1 MCLSFELSLK
11 KVFRW
16 LTLIVLFLSTEPLSA
31 GQFSTSGSSGT
42 GAYSQNFSYAHREE
56 DSDSPTAK
64 LYSASYTFTRTEVGS
79 TSGADTRTYNLTHS
93 LSGGIGFI
101 EAWRYGGRVNY
112 TDTPAEYLSS
122 FGASFYGAWD
132 FNDDDDKDED
142 EEEAPKGFS
151 NPWGLRAD
159 LGFTEY
165 SLTVNGVRPVR
176 RPGGRGTQSKTSNL
190 RIGQASVEGTA
201 WIDATSWMSLRL
213 SHTRYFYTR
222 DVAGFMAVL
231 DDPRAIATGAAQFGS
246 TLAGFSSRGWD
257 AGVDFTGPAK
267 IDLSIGGS
275 LYTSASSGVLTRG
288 FSAELSKSFGGFTPG
303 ISWDRYVS
311 NGDFQDLFGFSLA
324 YQL

>member
-1 MCLSFELSLK
+1 MKLKTHSRSCLIALLSQLGAPA
-11 KVFRW
+11 
-16 LTLIVLFLSTEPLSA
+16 LA
-31 GQFSTSGSSGT
+31 GSFSTSGSSGT
-42 GAYSQNFSYAHREE
+42 GAYSQNFSYSHRENPASG
-56 DSDSPTAK
+56 DTPTPAAK
-64 LYSASYTFTRTEVGS
+64 VYSASYTFTRTEVGS

-101 EAWRYGGRVNY
+101 EDWRYGGRVSY

-132 FNDDDDKDED
+132 FNEDADEA
-142 EEEAPKGFS
+142 EAPKGFS
-151 NPWGLRAD
+151 RPWGLRAD
-159 LGFTEY
+159 VGFSEY
-165 SLTVNGVRPVR
+165 SLKVNGARPAR
-176 RPGGRGTQSKTSNL
+176 RPGGRSTQNKTSNL

-213 SHTRYFYTR
+213 SHTRYLYTR

-231 DDPRAIATGAAQFGS
+231 DDPRAIASGAGQFGS

-257 AGVDFTGPAK
+257 AGIDFTAPAK
-267 IDLSIGGS
+267 IFLSIGGS

-288 FSAELSKSFGGFTPG
+288 YSAELSKSFGGFTPG

-311 NGDFQDLFGFSLA
+311 NGDFQDLFGFSLSFR
-324 YQL
+324 L